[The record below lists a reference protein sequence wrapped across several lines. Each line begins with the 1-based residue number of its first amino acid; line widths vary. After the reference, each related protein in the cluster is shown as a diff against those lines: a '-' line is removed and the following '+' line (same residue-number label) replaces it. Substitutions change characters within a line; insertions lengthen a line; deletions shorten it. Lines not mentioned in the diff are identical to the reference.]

1 MEERE
6 KLLMSEYIGGDL
18 ENYTNSNLN
27 WGSAVAGQA
36 IGPIWFFYRKSYLLG
51 FAFIVLTLIV
61 SSIINAMGF
70 EKAYYAMAIIYLF
83 STNKLYMWDV
93 RRKIRKILANNSNK
107 SDEEIIDIARKKGG
121 KSILAVV
128 LYMIGFMFLVYLI
141 VLATIAVHSSM
152 Y

>member
-61 SSIINAMGF
+61 GSIISAMGF
-70 EKAYYAMAIIYLF
+70 ENAYYAMAIIYLF

-128 LYMIGFMFLVYLI
+128 LYMIGFMFLVYLV
-141 VLATIAVHSSM
+141 VLATIAVHS
-152 Y
+152 